1 MPRQVPGT
9 PAAWFGK
16 DSAVAGERERYGER
30 LRRLREAAG
39 YSQEELAERAGLSA
53 NAISALERGERK
65 RPYPDTLRRLADA
78 LDLNDAQRSELAATL
93 RGASD
98 PPAAAPSQPRPAAD
112 LPGEPTPLIGR
123 EGEANVV
130 RHLLAHLDGQL
141 LTLLGPGGVGK
152 TRLALHVARSVT
164 DRYADGVVWVELAP
178 LADSSLVLSTIVRA
192 MGLDE
197 PLGGDPGATLR
208 SWLRERRVLLVLD
221 NVEHVLDV
229 GQDLARLLQACPS
242 LRILATSRS
251 SLGIR
256 GEQEYVVPPLELPPG
271 GPVIDVDHVAR
282 VSSVR
287 LFVQRA
293 RQKHPSFVL
302 TGENA
307 PIVAA
312 ICRRL
317 DGLPLALELVAAR
330 VRVLSLPELL
340 ARLDQLMS
348 LLVGGSRDLPHRQQ
362 TMRATISWSHDL
374 LGPDQQ
380 ALFRRLSVFAG
391 GWTLEAAESAAGWG
405 DIAGEDV
412 IDLLSSLVEQSL
424 VTVTQERHETRY
436 WLLEPIRQYAGE
448 RLRASGEAEETRAR
462 HARHFQAFAEAAALE
477 LEGKSEQLLW
487 LDRIEREHDNLR
499 AALAWCQEGEGAE
512 RGGIELRIAAA
523 LWRFWEIRGHT
534 VEGIRWLTAALAR
547 SEGQPPVLRA
557 NALNAAGNLARD
569 RADFARATACH
580 EECLAIRRE
589 LGDTRGIAIS
599 LNNLGV
605 IARDRRDA
613 QRTTELC
620 EESLALFRSVGDHHR
635 AAIVMISLGVAASER
650 GDHARARA
658 WYEESL
664 AVFRAAR
671 DGWHTAWLLTYL
683 AEAMVRQGDFVAA
696 RGTVAE
702 SLALHREANDVW
714 GTARTL
720 SVQGKLAQVD
730 NDLDGAGRRF
740 AGALTLLVGAGVE
753 RGIPGCLEDLAGI
766 MLDQGQ
772 PERAARLAG
781 SAVALRE
788 QIGVTQSAGEG
799 TAPVVDLGELE
810 TGQAAAWNE
819 GRSLTVEQ
827 AIAGAMALAAELA
840 RPAEE

>member
-1 MPRQVPGT
+1 
-9 PAAWFGK
+9 
-16 DSAVAGERERYGER
+16 VAGEQERYGER
-30 LRRLREAAG
+30 LRHYREAAG

-78 LDLNDAQRSELAATL
+78 LGLSDAQRSELAAL
-93 RGASD
+93 RGGPEA
-98 PPAAAPSQPRPAAD
+98 PAVPLAPGPRQPRPAAD

-123 EGEANVV
+123 EAEAKVV
-130 RHLLAHLDGQL
+130 RHLLAHLDGRL

-152 TRLALHVARSVT
+152 TRLALHVAQSVT
-164 DRYADGVVWVELAP
+164 DQYPDGVVWVELAP
-178 LADSSLVLSTIVRA
+178 LADPSLVLSTIVRA

-208 SWLRERRVLLVLD
+208 SWLRERQVLLVLD
-221 NVEHVLDV
+221 NVEHVLDAV
-229 GQDLARLLQACPS
+229 PELAHLLQACRY
-242 LRILATSRS
+242 LQILATSRS
-251 SLGIR
+251 AMGIR
-256 GEQEYVVPPLELPPG
+256 GEQEYVVPPLELPPAG
-271 GPVIDVDHVAR
+271 RAIHADDVAR
-282 VSSVR
+282 ASSVQ

-293 RQKHPSFVL
+293 RQKHQSFAL
-302 TGENA
+302 TEENA

-362 TMRATISWSHDL
+362 TMRATIGWSYDL
-374 LGPDQQ
+374 LGPAER

-391 GWTLEAAESAAGWG
+391 GWTLEAAESVAAWG
-405 DIAGEDV
+405 DIAGAEV

-424 VTVTQERHETRY
+424 VSVTQEQQETRY

-448 RLRASGEAEETRAR
+448 RLKASGESEETRLR
-462 HARHFQAFAEAAALE
+462 HASHYQEFAEGAAPE
-477 LEGKSEQLLW
+477 FEGKSEQILW
-487 LDRIEREHDNLR
+487 LDRTEREHDNLR
-499 AALAWCQEGEGAE
+499 ATLAWCQEGEGRA
-512 RGGIELRIAAA
+512 GIELRIAAA

-534 VEGIRWLTAALAR
+534 VEGIRWLTGALSR
-547 SEGQPPVLRA
+547 NEGQPPALRA

-569 RADFARATACH
+569 RADFARASACH

-589 LGDTRGIAIS
+589 LNDTRGIATS

-613 QRTTELC
+613 QRTIELC
-620 EESLALFRSVGDHHR
+620 EESLALFRSLGDHHR
-635 AAIVMISLGVAASER
+635 SAIVMISLGVAASEQ
-650 GDHARARA
+650 GNHARARA

-683 AEAMVRQGDFVAA
+683 AEAMLRHGDLIAA
-696 RGTVAE
+696 RRTGEE
-702 SLALHREANDVW
+702 SLALHRTADDVW
-714 GTARTL
+714 GIARAL
-720 SVQGKLAQVD
+720 SIQGKLAQVD
-730 NDLDGAGRRF
+730 SDIDSAARRF
-740 AGALTLLVGAGVE
+740 AEALSLLVGAGVE

-766 MLDQGQ
+766 MLAWGQ
-772 PERAARLAG
+772 PEHAARLAG
-781 SAVALRE
+781 GAVALRE
-788 QIGVTQSAGEG
+788 QIGITQSAGEG
-799 TAPVVDLGELE
+799 TAPVVDVSGVR
-810 TGQAAAWNE
+810 TGPQAAAWSE
-819 GRSLTVEQ
+819 GRALTGEQ
-827 AIAGAMALAAELA
+827 VIAEALALAEGISH
-840 RPAEE
+840 PASG

>member
-1 MPRQVPGT
+1 
-9 PAAWFGK
+9 
-16 DSAVAGERERYGER
+16 VAGEQERYGER
-30 LRRLREAAG
+30 LRHYREAAG
-39 YSQEELAERAGLSA
+39 YSQEDLGERAGLSA

-78 LDLNDAQRSELAATL
+78 LGLSDAQRSELAAL
-93 RGASD
+93 RGGPEA
-98 PPAAAPSQPRPAAD
+98 PAVPLAPGPRQPRPAAD

-123 EGEANVV
+123 EAEAKVV
-130 RHLLAHLDGQL
+130 RHLLAHLDGRL

-152 TRLALHVARSVT
+152 TRLALHVTRSVT
-164 DRYADGVVWVELAP
+164 DQYPDGVVWVELAP
-178 LADSSLVLSTIVRA
+178 LADPSLVLSTIVRA

-208 SWLRERRVLLVLD
+208 SWLRERQVLLVLD
-221 NVEHVLDV
+221 NVEHVLDAV
-229 GQDLARLLQACPS
+229 PELAHLLQACRY
-242 LRILATSRS
+242 LQILATSRS

-256 GEQEYVVPPLELPPG
+256 GEQEYVVPPLELPPAG
-271 GPVIDVDHVAR
+271 RAIHADDVAR
-282 VSSVR
+282 VSSVQ

-293 RQKHPSFVL
+293 RQKHPTFTL
-302 TGENA
+302 TDENA

-362 TMRATISWSHDL
+362 TIRATIGWSYDL
-374 LGPDQQ
+374 LGSAEQ

-391 GWTLEAAESAAGWG
+391 GWTLEAAESVAAWG
-405 DIAGEDV
+405 DIAGAEV

-424 VTVTQERHETRY
+424 VSVTQEQHETRY

-448 RLRASGEAEETRAR
+448 RLQASGEAAETRLR
-462 HARHFQAFAEAAALE
+462 HAEYYQKFAETAAPE
-477 LEGKSEQLLW
+477 FEGKSEQLHW
-487 LDRIEREHDNLR
+487 LDRTEREHDNLR
-499 AALAWCQEGEGAE
+499 AALAWCQEGEGRA
-512 RGGIELRIAAA
+512 GIELRITAA

-534 VEGIRWLTAALAR
+534 VEGIKWLTGALTR
-547 SEGQPPVLRA
+547 SEGQPPRLRA

-569 RADFARATACH
+569 RADFAWASACH

-589 LGDTRGIAIS
+589 LNDTRGIAIS

-613 QRTTELC
+613 QRTIELC
-620 EESLALFRSVGDHHR
+620 EESLALFRSLGDHHR
-635 AAIVMISLGVAASER
+635 SAIVMISLGVAASEQ
-650 GDHARARA
+650 GDHAQARA

-683 AEAMVRQGDFVAA
+683 AEAMLRQGDLVAA
-696 RGTVAE
+696 RRTGEE
-702 SLALHREANDVW
+702 SLALHRAANDVW
-714 GTARTL
+714 GIARAL
-720 SVQGKLAQVD
+720 SIQGKLAQVD
-730 NDLDGAGRRF
+730 DDLDSAATRF
-740 AGALTLLVGAGVE
+740 AEALSLLVGAGVE

-766 MLDQGQ
+766 MLVRGE
-772 PERAARLAG
+772 PEQAARLAG
-781 SAVALRE
+781 GAVALRE
-788 QIGVTQSAGEG
+788 QIGITQSAGEG
-799 TAPVVDLGELE
+799 TAPVADVSGMR
-810 TGQAAAWNE
+810 TGPQAAEWSE
-819 GRSLTVEQ
+819 GRALTGEQ
-827 AIAGAMALAAELA
+827 VIAEALALA
-840 RPAEE
+840 GEISHPASG

>member
-1 MPRQVPGT
+1 M
-9 PAAWFGK
+9 
-16 DSAVAGERERYGER
+16 AGERERYGEH
-30 LRRLREAAG
+30 LRHHREAAG
-39 YSQEELAERAGLSA
+39 YSQEQLAERAGLSA

-65 RPYPDTLRRLADA
+65 RPYPDTLRRLAEA
-78 LDLNDAQRSELAATL
+78 LGLSDAQRAELAATL
-93 RGASD
+93 RGGSE
-98 PPAAAPSQPRPAAD
+98 APVGTSGQPRPAAD

-130 RHLLAHLDGQL
+130 RRLLAHPDGRP

-152 TRLALHVARSVT
+152 TRLALHVARSAM

-229 GQDLARLLQACPS
+229 GRDLARLLDACPY
-242 LRILATSRS
+242 LQILATSRS

-271 GPVIDVDHVAR
+271 GPVIQLDAVAR
-282 VSSVR
+282 APSVQ

-293 RQKHPSFVL
+293 RRKHPSFVL

-317 DGLPLALELVAAR
+317 GGLPLALELVAAR

-348 LLVGGSRDLPHRQQ
+348 LLVGGARDLPRRQQ
-362 TMRATISWSHDL
+362 TMRATIGWSYDL
-374 LGPDQQ
+374 LGPAEQ
-380 ALFRRLSVFAG
+380 ALFRRLSVFSG
-391 GWTLEAAESAAGWG
+391 GWTLEAAESANAWG
-405 DIAGEDV
+405 DIAGDDV

-424 VTVTQERHETRY
+424 VTVTQDQHETRY
-436 WLLEPIRQYAGE
+436 WLLEPIRQYGGE
-448 RLRASGEAEETRAR
+448 RLRASGEAEETRLR
-462 HARHFQAFAEAAALE
+462 HARHYQEFAVAAALE
-477 LEGKSEQLLW
+477 LEGGSEQLLW

-499 AALAWCQEGEGAE
+499 AALAWCQEGEGAD
-512 RGGIELRIAAA
+512 RAGIGLRLAAA

-534 VEGIRWLTAALAR
+534 VEGCKWLAGALAR
-547 SEGQPPVLRA
+547 SDGLPPALRA

-580 EECLAIRRE
+580 EECLAIRRA
-589 LGDTRGIAIS
+589 LNDTHGIAIS

-613 QRTTELC
+613 QRTMELC
-620 EESLALFRSVGDHHR
+620 EESLALFRSTGDHHR
-635 AAIVMISLGVAASER
+635 SAIVMISLGVAASEQ
-650 GDHARARA
+650 GDHARARV

-671 DGWHTAWLLTYL
+671 DGWHTAWLLTYS
-683 AEAMVRQGDFVAA
+683 AEAMVRQGDYVASRRA
-696 RGTVAE
+696 GEE

-714 GTARTL
+714 GIARAL
-720 SVQGKLAQVD
+720 SIQGKLAQVD
-730 NDLDGAGRRF
+730 NDLDGAARRF
-740 AGALTLLVGAGVE
+740 AEALTVLVEAGVE

-766 MLDQGQ
+766 MLVRGQ
-772 PERAARLAG
+772 PEHAARLAG
-781 SAVALRE
+781 GAEALRDR
-788 QIGVTQSAGEG
+788 IGVTQSVGEG
-799 TAPVVDLGELE
+799 TAPVVDVSDMR
-810 TGQAAAWNE
+810 TGPQASAWNE
-819 GRSLTVEQ
+819 GRSMTNEQ
-827 AIAGAMALAAELA
+827 VIAGAMALARELS
-840 RPAEE
+840 RPAGR